1 MIGMFIT
8 FEGTEGVGKSTQLD
22 LLAAALADMS
32 LEFVRTREP
41 GGTAAGEDMREILL
55 HRNET
60 PLSDEAE
67 LLLMFAARAQHL
79 AEVIRPALAAGK
91 IVLCDRFT
99 DATYAYQGGGRGIAP
114 GRIATLEQWLQGSL
128 RPHLTLL
135 LDAPVGTGMTRARGR
150 GNGADRFE
158 REQLAFFERVRAAY
172 LAIAAR
178 EPVRVA
184 VIDATADIATVH
196 ANVLACVRAAL
207 TVDR

>member
-1 MIGMFIT
+1 MTGMFIT

-22 LLAAALADMS
+22 LLAAALADMN
-32 LEFVRTREP
+32 LACVRTREP
-41 GGTAAGEDMREILL
+41 GGTAAGEAMREILL
-55 HRNET
+55 HRSET

-79 AEVIRPALAAGK
+79 AEVVGPALAAGK
-91 IVLCDRFT
+91 VVLCDRFT

-114 GRIATLEQWLQGSL
+114 DRIATLEQWLQGPL

-178 EPVRVA
+178 EPDRVA
-184 VIDATADIATVH
+184 VIDATADIPTVH

-207 TVDR
+207 TAGR